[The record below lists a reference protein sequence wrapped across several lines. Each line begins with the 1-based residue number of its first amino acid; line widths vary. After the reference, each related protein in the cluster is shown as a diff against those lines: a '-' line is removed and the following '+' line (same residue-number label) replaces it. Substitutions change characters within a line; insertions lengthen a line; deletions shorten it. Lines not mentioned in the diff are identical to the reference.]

1 MLYNLIV
8 SMCLPDFNPIT
19 KNLSAIISEADRK
32 LITFFLPGL
41 VRMREWRLLFSIDKD
56 GTSMQTFY
64 N

>member
-1 MLYNLIV
+1 
-8 SMCLPDFNPIT
+8 MCLPDFNPIT
-19 KNLSAIISEADRK
+19 KNQSAIISEADRK